1 MFIDRVRTLNLRELR
16 RHPARTAMSL
26 TVVAIS
32 ATLLVAVFGIAGS
45 ITGSSNRLVASIGG
59 NASLEVSGATDTG
72 FPQAVE
78 ADVAK
83 VPGVAATVPM
93 LRTPVGKSSERV
105 LLLGVDEKVRA
116 MLSDLQ
122 RAVENEIGP
131 LVREPGKVAVGSGT
145 GHAVGES
152 FPLGTGKVTVAA
164 VITGADADRVNG
176 GNFIVGPLPL
186 VQRLTDRAGMIDSIL
201 IVAAPGADLAQVRS
215 GVTAAVNGRAIVAE
229 PAFRSAQSGGAVATL
244 RILMLSAA
252 SAALVVAGFL
262 IYNAMSMAIAQRRP
276 AISMLRAVGA
286 KKRQIVGDLLME
298 AGLVGLVG
306 GILGSALGV
315 VIGRQ
320 SIGALPAALLQGFE
334 SRTEYIL
341 PGYAIPIAVA
351 ACILMSVVA
360 AGLAARQVYRV
371 QPVEAL
377 APVGVSAAD
386 RVALAARVAVG
397 FFGVGLI
404 AAAIVFATHDLG
416 RLSVAAIG
424 VVGLGEIAVWFA
436 LADPLVAWAAA
447 GARVFGAPG
456 ALAAATIERAPRRV
470 WATLMTV
477 NIAVAVTV
485 QSTGSNINA
494 IDSTDASF
502 ASIGDAGI
510 YVSSTGPG
518 VFPTAPILPQD
529 SESRIASIPGVARV
543 VPGQSAFATVAG
555 RRVLLQGVAPGSVA
569 PPLSATNEQV
579 REQVLAG
586 DGVVVSRD
594 IARTLRLR
602 AGDELMLATPTGEQ
616 PVRVLQVVPF
626 FSVLG
631 GVVSMSLPQLRQWF
645 GRPGSTILAVD
656 LAPGA
661 DRPKVEAMIRDSL
674 PPDVYVYSGE
684 EAARAVGTSLAQATA
699 LITVM
704 AWIIV
709 FVAGVALLNT
719 LMLSVLERRRELGVL
734 RAMGSS
740 RRFALRTILAE
751 AAGLGVVGA
760 VTGALVGAANQYL
773 SAYAL
778 TNVLSIDVVY
788 APSLLAIVFACAAFG
803 LTLLGAIPPAVRAAR
818 LNIVE
823 AVAVD

>member
-1 MFIDRVRTLNLRELR
+1 VFVDRVRVLNLRVLR
-16 RHPARTAMSL
+16 RHPARTAISL
-26 TVVAIS
+26 AVVAIS

-78 ADVAK
+78 VDVAK
-83 VPGVAATVPM
+83 VPDVAAAVPM
-93 LRTPVGKSSERV
+93 LRTSIGKPSERV
-105 LLLGVDEKVRA
+105 LLLGVDEKITA

-122 RAVENEIGP
+122 RAVENQIGP
-131 LVREPGKVAVGSGT
+131 LVRQPGKVAVGSGT
-145 GHAVGES
+145 GHAVGDS
-152 FPLGTGKVTVAA
+152 FPLGNGTVTVAA

-176 GNFIVGPLPL
+176 GNFIVGPLQL
-186 VQRLTDRAGMIDSIL
+186 IQRLTDRVGMIDSIL
-201 IVAAPGADLAQVRS
+201 IIAAPGADLAQLRA

-229 PAFRSAQSGGAVATL
+229 PAFRSAQSGGAVAIL

-262 IYNAMSMAIAQRRP
+262 IFNAMSMAIAQRRP
-276 AISMLRAVGA
+276 AISVLRAIGG
-286 KKRQIVGDLLME
+286 KTRQIVGDLLME

-306 GILGSALGV
+306 GVLGSALGV

-341 PGYAIPIAVA
+341 PGYAIPAAVA
-351 ACILMSVVA
+351 ACIVMSVVA
-360 AGLAARQVYRV
+360 AALAARQVYRV
-371 QPVEAL
+371 DPVEAL
-377 APVGVSAAD
+377 APVGASAAD
-386 RVALAARVAVG
+386 AVTLLARVAVG
-397 FFGVGLI
+397 FFGVGVI
-404 AAAIVFATHDLG
+404 AAAIVVATHDLG

-424 VVGLGEIAVWFA
+424 LVGVGEIAVWFA
-436 LADPLVAWAAA
+436 LAGPIVAWAAA

-477 NIAVAVTV
+477 QIAVAITV

-494 IDSTDASF
+494 IDSTNASF
-502 ASIGDAGI
+502 ASFGDVGFF
-510 YVSSTGPG
+510 VSSTGPG
-518 VFPTAPILPQD
+518 VFPTAPVLPQD
-529 SESRIASIPGVARV
+529 TESRIASIPGVARV
-543 VPGQSAFATVAG
+543 VPGQSAFATVG
-555 RRVLLQGVAPGSVA
+555 GMRVLIQGVAPGSVV
-569 PPLSATNEQV
+569 PPSRAMNEQV

-602 AGDELMLATPTGEQ
+602 AGGDLTLATPTGERS
-616 PVRVLQVVPF
+616 VRVLQVVPF
-626 FSVLG
+626 FSPLG
-631 GVVSMSLPQLRQWF
+631 GVISMSLTQLRQWF
-645 GRPGSTILAVD
+645 DRPGSTILAVD
-656 LAPGA
+656 LTPGA
-661 DRPKVEAMIRDSL
+661 DPPRVEAMIRDRL
-674 PPDVYVYSGE
+674 PADIYVYSGQ
-684 EAARAVGTSLAQATA
+684 EAAKAVGTSMAQATA

-760 VTGALVGAANQYL
+760 ATGALIGAANQYL
-773 SAYAL
+773 STSAL
-778 TNVLSIDVVY
+778 TRVLSIDVVY
-788 APSLLAIVFACAAFG
+788 APSLLALLFACAAFG
-803 LTLLGAIPPAVRAAR
+803 LTLLGAVPPAVRAAR
-818 LNIVE
+818 LDIVE